1 MTTESITRDI
11 VLEQLKG
18 LSEGDAR
25 WVVESFIWGSSK
37 AKGGRSKR
45 DPDAPK
51 KEVKPDSYFH
61 LNNGVV
67 WPLLKAYIEAHKE
80 ELGEERCK
88 ELKGVKA
95 RTQISSA
102 IWEGIKG
109 LESEAR
115 MEAMEAIDEARVL
128 AALEA
133 WTAAPPET
141 RYKGGASGGASA
153 TSGGSKKSGSSSGS
167 KKLAEMSEEER
178 KAFYKARAAKAAAT
192 KAAKKAAE
200 AGGAPAE
207 ETLPQQSN
215 AAGAGPA
222 ADEEVEME
230 DEEAPAIA
238 PQPIEL
244 DFGKGKQT
252 FGYVDH
258 AGTRYIF
265 KTTGELLG
273 ALNPATGK
281 LRKVKDAENPFA

>member
-1 MTTESITRDI
+1 MSTTIINRET

-18 LSEGDAR
+18 LPEADGR

-37 AKGGRSKR
+37 AKASRKR

-67 WPLLKAYIEAHKE
+67 WPLLKAYIEAKGE
-80 ELGEERCK
+80 ELGEERVK
-88 ELKGVKA
+88 VLKGVKA

-102 IWEGIKG
+102 IWATIKD
-109 LESEAR
+109 LDSEAR
-115 MEAMEAIDEARVL
+115 VTAIEAIDEGRVL
-128 AALEA
+128 AALES
-133 WTAAPPET
+133 WTEAPPET
-141 RYKGGASGGASA
+141 RYKGSGGASGGASA
-153 TSGGSKKSGSSSGS
+153 TSGGSKKSKSSSGS
-167 KKLAEMSEEER
+167 KKMAEMTEEEK

-192 KAAKKAAE
+192 KAAKKAAD
-200 AGGAPAE
+200 ASGAVGGAPA
-207 ETLPQQSN
+207 
-215 AAGAGPA
+215 APA
-222 ADEEVEME
+222 DDEVELE
-230 DEEAPAIA
+230 EEAPTVA

-258 AGTRYIF
+258 AEVRYIF

-273 ALNPATGK
+273 ALNPKTGK
-281 LRKVKDAENPFA
+281 LRKVKDEENPFA